1 MAEAGEEHNQPA
13 RSRVVDEWGRE
24 VLYPWKADCSGH
36 ASVVSGLSR
45 DGLAESPGIQ
55 AGRSHWRLDDV
66 GTSTGRDAKEQA
78 DLAEL
83 PAEYYAQAKDDHSEA
98 VIPIAALAA
107 VVWVGALLWSIFS

>member
-1 MAEAGEEHNQPA
+1 MAEAGEEHDEHT

-24 VLYPWKADCSGH
+24 VVYPWKADCSGH
-36 ASVVSGLSR
+36 AGALSGLSR

-55 AGRSHWRLDDV
+55 AGRSHWRLEDV
-66 GTSTGRDAKEQA
+66 RTSTGRDAEEQA

-83 PAEYYAQAKDDHSEA
+83 PTEYYAEAKADHPEA
-98 VIPIAALAA
+98 VISIAALAA